1 MRKFIERALQKLA
14 KLDSEQIRTL
24 INDLATENDRL
35 ESVLD
40 SLTDG
45 VLVSDEEHNLI
56 LVNKPAERLMPLVG
70 SDIYERRI
78 WAAIDDDEIASFVE
92 EALVNQESVFER
104 QFTLGSSGAGRILSM
119 SVLPVVN
126 AGTIQGNLL
135 HVEDITERKGKEAR
149 LRRAESLA
157 SLTTLAAGVA
167 HEIKNPL
174 GSIGIHIQ
182 LMQKALD
189 QEEIDRNKV
198 SGYIDV
204 VNEEVGRLNK
214 IVVDFLFAMRPMNVE
229 LYDGDL
235 NDVVRGVLEFVQY
248 ELQTSDIELQVDLA
262 HSLPRIEL
270 DEKYLKQ
277 ALMNIVKNAI
287 AAMPEGGYLRVSTE
301 RDGDEVDLHIADTG
315 EGMSEEVA
323 EKIFEPY
330 YTTKDYGSGIGL
342 TLVYKVIKEHM
353 GEVAVDTA
361 EGEGTTFTLTF
372 PVPQREQRL
381 LSYRGE
387 EA

>member
-1 MRKFIERALQKLA
+1 
-14 KLDSEQIRTL
+14 
-24 INDLATENDRL
+24 
-35 ESVLD
+35 
-40 SLTDG
+40 
-45 VLVSDEEHNLI
+45 
-56 LVNKPAERLMPLVG
+56 
-70 SDIYERRI
+70 
-78 WAAIDDDEIASFVE
+78 
-92 EALVNQESVFER
+92 
-104 QFTLGSSGAGRILSM
+104 
-119 SVLPVVN
+119 
-126 AGTIQGNLL
+126 
-135 HVEDITERKGKEAR
+135 
-149 LRRAESLA
+149 
-157 SLTTLAAGVA
+157 
-167 HEIKNPL
+167 
-174 GSIGIHIQ
+174 
-182 LMQKALD
+182 
-189 QEEIDRNKV
+189 
-198 SGYIDV
+198 
-204 VNEEVGRLNK
+204 
-214 IVVDFLFAMRPMNVE
+214 
-229 LYDGDL
+229 
-235 NDVVRGVLEFVQY
+235 VVRGVLEFVQY